1 MLVLSSKNG
10 CYQTDVWC
18 GFLLNEKKT
27 SLIVLP
33 ILTILPFKLKK
44 ENMPRDRKNG
54 LKYGGLNYGMSL
66 E

>member
-1 MLVLSSKNG
+1 MF
-10 CYQTDVWC
+10 DVDFC
-18 GFLLNEKKT
+18 RMKKKT